1 MKTIL
6 FSVALGA
13 LFFAGS
19 LEIVASRAK
28 PVPRVVE
35 APPPVP
41 APEPEFVEVLELV
54 EGSQFSRRG
63 PTYALKKKPAA
74 KRIPVVLLEEV
85 EYPVTSR
92 YVPLG
97 RRAVP
102 PPPPARI
109 D

>member
-1 MKTIL
+1 MRTIL
-6 FSVALGA
+6 LSVALGA

-41 APEPEFVEVLELV
+41 APKPEFVEVPERV

-63 PTYALKKKPAA
+63 PTYQLKKKPVVN
-74 KRIPVVLLEEV
+74 RTPVILAEEV

-92 YVPLG
+92 YAPLG

-102 PPPPARI
+102 SPPPARI